1 MKNLL
6 TQAVA
11 AAFAVLA
18 LASCEKDEDQA
29 SMSPSAPLA
38 LSTTTNSVVLAQI
51 NDPQTALTYTW
62 NAVQFSLS
70 GTEYTKAPTVTYQLQ
85 VAKTANGF
93 GYPAIIDAASSTTK
107 TITVADLNT
116 ALNSIGFPTG
126 TPTTAFVRVAAVVG
140 TDNHSFV
147 SAPVALTATAYPA
160 CLPPNTDTWGLVGT
174 ASDGWPGAALP
185 APQPDRMM
193 IWNCALQAYTLR
205 TTLNVGALKI
215 RQSQKWDV
223 NLGGPST
230 NLAAGVPLTRNGSD
244 INITTAGTY
253 TVKLEVT
260 GTGTGVTGGTLTIV
274 P

>member
-18 LASCEKDEDQA
+18 LASCDKDEKQA
-29 SMSPSAPLA
+29 SVAPSAPLT
-38 LSTTTNSVVLAQI
+38 LTTTTNSVVLAQI

-85 VAKTANGF
+85 VAKTADGF
-93 GYPAIIDAASSTTK
+93 GYPAIIDAASGTTK
-107 TITVADLNT
+107 TVTVADLNT

-126 TPTTAFVRVAAVVG
+126 TPTTAYVRVAAVVG
-140 TDNHSFV
+140 ADNHTFV

-160 CLPPNTDTWGLVGT
+160 CLPPNADTWALVGP
-174 ASDGWPGAALP
+174 AGAGWPSGTP
-185 APQPDRMM
+185 ATEAGLAMT
-193 IWNCALQAYTLR
+193 WNCSLQAYTLR
-205 TTLNVGALKI
+205 TQLSAGALKF
-215 RQSQKWDV
+215 RQDQKWDV

-230 NLAAGVPLTRNGSD
+230 NLTTGVPLTRGGAD

-253 TVKLEVT
+253 TVKLVVA
-260 GTGTGVTGGTLTIV
+260 GSGTGVTGGTLTIT